1 MTKNDLDKLNP
12 SVDDFAALLEE
23 SLSKINL
30 EEGKVVTGKVSAIE
44 NELVIVDVGLK
55 TEGRIPFREFKTSAG
70 MNVPNAGDTIDVY
83 LDRVENSVG
92 EAVLSREKAQ
102 RQESWN
108 NLEKLHADGVKV
120 EGVIFGRVKG
130 GFTVDLDG
138 AIAFLPGSQVDVK
151 PVRDVGSMLNVLQP
165 FQILKMDKK
174 RGNIVVSR
182 RAIIEE
188 TKGEHSKELVD
199 SLKEGQTLDGIVK
212 NITDYGAF
220 IDMGG
225 MDGLLHVTD
234 ISWKRVS
241 HPTDLLKI
249 GQSVKVQIIKINPE
263 SKRVSLGMKQ
273 LEVDPWVNMS
283 DKYPP
288 NTKLKGHVTNIT
300 DYGAFVEIEP
310 GIEGLTH
317 VSEMSWTKKNIH
329 PGKIV
334 SSSQEV
340 EVVILEIDFEKR
352 RISLGMKQC
361 VENPWAKFAESFP
374 TGSIVNGE
382 VKNSTEFGLFIGL
395 EGDLDGMI
403 HLSDLDWNERPE
415 ISIEKYQK
423 GQMIDVKVLDID
435 VEKER
440 ISLGVKQLS
449 NDPYSGLKQIKKGD
463 VVTCHITHI
472 RDGGLDVTIG
482 KEGTPSS
489 IKRSD
494 LSVDKSEQRPERF
507 AVGEMVDAKVMQIDS
522 KNNKIT
528 LSIKS
533 LQIAEEKEAVEQYGS
548 ADSGASLG
556 DILGEALNL
565 GSENN
570 SSVESQKET
579 VKKATSAKKSE
590 NKDEEQKD
598 IDNSEEN
605 KE

>member
-1 MTKNDLDKLNP
+1 MTNNNPNNLNP
-12 SVDDFAALLEE
+12 TIDDFAALLDE
-23 SLSKINL
+23 SMSKINL
-30 EEGKVVTGKVSAIE
+30 SEGTIIKGVVTALE
-44 NELVIVDVGLK
+44 NDFVIVDVGLK
-55 TEGRIPFREFKTSAG
+55 TEGRVPLREFKSSAG
-70 MNVPNAGDTIDVY
+70 QIIPQVGEDVDVY
-83 LDRVENSVG
+83 LDRIENSNG
-92 EAVLSREKAQ
+92 EAVLSREKAR

-108 NLEKLHADGVKV
+108 KLEKLHADGIRV

-138 AIAFLPGSQVDVK
+138 AIAFLPGSQVDIK
-151 PVRDVGSMLNVLQP
+151 PVRDVGGMLNVSQP
-165 FQILKMDKK
+165 FQILKMDRK

-188 TKGEHSKELVD
+188 SKGEIDQQLAN
-199 SLKEGQTLDGIVK
+199 SLEEGQTLDGIVK

-220 IDMGG
+220 IDLGG

-234 ISWKRVS
+234 ISWKRVN
-241 HPTDLLKI
+241 HPSDLLKI

-263 SKRVSLGMKQ
+263 TKRVSLGMKQ
-273 LEVDPWVNMS
+273 LEVDPWE
-283 DKYPP
+283 DIAGKYPI
-288 NTKLKGHVTNIT
+288 NTQLKGKVTNIT

-317 VSEMSWTKKNIH
+317 VSEMSWTKKNVH

-361 VENPWAKFAESFP
+361 VENPWANFAGHHP
-374 TGSIVNGE
+374 VGSVVSGE
-382 VKNSTEFGLFIGL
+382 VKNSTEFGLFVGL
-395 EGDLDGMI
+395 EDELDGMI
-403 HLSDLDWNERPE
+403 HLSDLDWNEKPE
-415 ISIEKYQK
+415 VSLEKYKK
-423 GQMIDVKVLDID
+423 GESIDVKVLDID

-449 NDPYSGLKQIKKGD
+449 GDPYAGLKQIKKGD
-463 VVTCHITHI
+463 VVTCYITNI

-482 KEGTPSS
+482 QDGLPCS
-489 IKRSD
+489 IKRAD
-494 LSVDKSEQRPERF
+494 LSVDKSEQRPDRF
-507 AVGEMVDAKVMQIDS
+507 DIGEMVDAKVTQIDS

-533 LQIAEEKEAVEQYGS
+533 LQIDQEKEAVEQYGS

-556 DILGEALNL
+556 DILGEALNI
-565 GSENN
+565 SNEKQDD
-570 SSVESQKET
+570 SDK
-579 VKKATSAKKSE
+579 
-590 NKDEEQKD
+590 
-598 IDNSEEN
+598 
-605 KE
+605 